1 MLVKHGFRSF
11 ELYSSAKLSKA
22 PIPLAVISLLF
33 FSFPVNLGATT
44 QVVDCISEFSG
55 NEEALEECLS
65 QFFRPDSMDAN
76 ELLGVHRTILN
87 QLKDFDYD
95 TVHHGAKISAKLC
108 IVHLAADW
116 YSADVAARLVARMEE
131 EIGGDLA
138 SIIAEATVSGAIEA
152 SEILGVLNAPAA
164 TSATSKSLVVRAGPV
179 AATTTDPVP
188 IYFDNEVVVSSPTDG
203 NPTP

>member
-1 MLVKHGFRSF
+1 M
-11 ELYSSAKLSKA
+11 SKA
-22 PIPLAVISLLF
+22 SIPLAVISLLF
-33 FSFPVNLGATT
+33 FSFPVNLAATT

-87 QLKDFDYD
+87 QLKDFDYE
-95 TVHHGAKISAKLC
+95 TVHYGAKISAKLC

-116 YSADVAARLVARMEE
+116 YSADVAARLVARIEE

-152 SEILGVLNAPAA
+152 SEALGALNAPAA
-164 TSATSKSLVVRAGPV
+164 TSASSKSLVVRPV

-203 NPTP
+203 NPAP

>member
-1 MLVKHGFRSF
+1 M
-11 ELYSSAKLSKA
+11 A
-22 PIPLAVISLLF
+22 IPLAVVHLLI
-33 FSFPVNLGATT
+33 FSFPVNLAAAT

-55 NEEALEECLS
+55 NEESLEECLS

-87 QLKDFDYD
+87 QLKDLDYD
-95 TVHHGAKISAKLC
+95 TVHHVAKISAKLC

-116 YSADVAARLVARMEE
+116 YSADVAARLVARIEE
-131 EIGGDLA
+131 EMGGDLG
-138 SIIAEATVSGAIEA
+138 SIIAEATVSGAIAA
-152 SEILGVLNAPAA
+152 SEILGVLKAPGA
-164 TSATSKSLVVRAGPV
+164 TPATSKSLVVRPGPV
-179 AATTTDPVP
+179 ATTTTDPVP